1 MIVERARFEEIAQEE
16 FDTLPERLREA
27 IENVRI
33 VVEDEPPPS
42 RRGKTTILLG
52 EYHGVPLKHRGPDYG
67 LFPVVPDTITLFRLN
82 ILSLGGDDVSIRR
95 NIRETL
101 IHEIAHYYGMSE
113 SEIRRA
119 GY

>member
-1 MIVERARFEEIAQEE
+1 VERLRFEEIAQEE
-16 FDTLPERLREA
+16 FDSLPERLRDP

-33 VVEDEPPPS
+33 VVEDEPPHS

-52 EYHGVPLKHRGPDYG
+52 EYHGVPLKYRGAEYG
-67 LFPVVPDTITLFRLN
+67 VFPVVPDTITLYRLN
-82 ILSLGGDDVSIRR
+82 ILSLGEGDVLIRR

-101 IHEIAHYYGMSE
+101 IHEIAHYYGLSE

>member
-1 MIVERARFEEIAQEE
+1 MERARFEEIAQEE
-16 FDTLPERLREA
+16 FDALPERFREA

-52 EYHGVPLKHRGPDYG
+52 EYHGVPLKHRGAEYG
-67 LFPVVPDTITLFRLN
+67 VFPVVPDTITLFRIN
-82 ILSLGGDDVSIRR
+82 ILSLAEDDVSIRR

-113 SEIRRA
+113 SDIRRA

>member
-1 MIVERARFEEIAQEE
+1 MERSRFEEIAQEE
-16 FDTLPERLREA
+16 FDALPERLREA

-33 VVEDEPPPS
+33 VVEDEPPLS
-42 RRGKTTILLG
+42 RKGKTTILLG
-52 EYHGVPLKHRGPDYG
+52 EYHGVPLKHRGAEYG
-67 LFPVVPDTITLFRLN
+67 IFPVVPDTITLFRLN
-82 ILSLGGDDVSIRR
+82 ILSLGEDDVSIRR